1 MENKFISVVVYL
13 HNDADHVRGFMDM
26 ILPVL
31 DESFSKYEI
40 ICVDDASSD
49 DTSGSLKEYAARVA
63 GGSGQTGAGSGGM
76 ISIVHMGF
84 YQGLEASMNAGRD
97 LAIGDFVYE
106 FDHIY
111 ADYPASLIR
120 DIYDRMQEGYDVVA
134 ASDLGY
140 VRFTSGLFY
149 RLFNRYSH
157 SPNSIGS
164 ETFRIISR
172 RAINRIKSMG
182 IHIPYRKAI
191 YSNCGLNTTVV
202 SYTPDRV
209 SAADIRRQLKNKNF
223 GERSG
228 LALDSFIYFT
238 DIMEKI
244 SFVVSAVFLI
254 LSLGVMIYAV
264 ADHFLGSDISSGW
277 PSLMCLVSLG
287 FFGVF
292 TLLTIILKY
301 LSVMLDL
308 VFRQQRYMVAGIDKL
323 TDCR

>member
-1 MENKFISVVVYL
+1 MDNKFISVVVYL
-13 HNDADHVRGFMDM
+13 HNDSEHVAGFMDM
-26 ILPVL
+26 IVPVL
-31 DESFSKYEI
+31 KASFTKYEI
-40 ICVDDASSD
+40 ICVDDASTDATVRALKDYGFDSD
-49 DTSGSLKEYAARVA
+49 
-63 GGSGQTGAGSGGM
+63 GM
-76 ISIVHMGF
+76 VSVIHMGF
-84 YQGLEASMNAGRD
+84 YQGLEAAMNAGRD

-111 ADYPASLIR
+111 ADYPVSLIR
-120 DIYDRMQEGYDVVA
+120 DVYDRMLEGYDVVA
-134 ASDLGY
+134 ARDLGY
-140 VRFTSGLFY
+140 GRFTSRLFY
-149 RLFNRYSH
+149 SLFNRYSN

-191 YSNCGLNTTVV
+191 YTNCGLNTTVV
-202 SYTPDRV
+202 TYKPERDAV
-209 SAADIRRQLKNKNF
+209 ADVRRHLKSKGF

-238 DIMEKI
+238 DIMERL
-244 SFVVSAVFLI
+244 SFVVSAVFL
-254 LSLGVMIYAV
+254 LVSLGAMIYAI
-264 ADHFLGSDISSGW
+264 ADHFLGSNISSGW

-308 VFRQQRYMVAGIDKL
+308 IFRHQRYMVAEIEKL
-323 TDCR
+323 SDCRQGSM